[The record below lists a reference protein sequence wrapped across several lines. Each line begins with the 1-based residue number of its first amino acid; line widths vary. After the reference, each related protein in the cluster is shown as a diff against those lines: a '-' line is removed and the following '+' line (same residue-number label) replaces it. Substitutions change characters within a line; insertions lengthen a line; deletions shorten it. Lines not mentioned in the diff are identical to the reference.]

1 MEGFSAKIA
10 QIESTT
16 SLYGRE
22 WVIVFA
28 IFVLGPILIK
38 WIN

>member
-10 QIESTT
+10 QIESTM

-22 WVIVFA
+22 WVIAFA
-28 IFVLGPILIK
+28 IFVWHQALY
-38 WIN
+38 